1 MARAYMYIVNTV
13 KSVILYGNAF
23 IHLKSRITDLKM
35 YQMHE

>member
-23 IHLKSRITDLKM
+23 IRLKTRITDLKM
-35 YQMHE
+35 YQMKE